1 MPPGTRAFLFF
12 TVRKIISSAATL
24 LLLAIAVFVMVKLI
38 PGNEANVAAGPG
50 ATPAQ
55 VARLQIQLGLNH
67 SVPMQFWSFLG
78 RLVHGNLGTSITT
91 HTSVASGIF
100 DVLPETIELVVIA
113 LVIMVIT
120 TVPAAVIS
128 ATRQDH
134 QLDRVLRTSVVFA
147 AGLPTFWLAL
157 VAQYLIGSKWA
168 LLPISGQLSRGY
180 TVPSHTGFVLIDS
193 LLDGSFGAFWSAL
206 DHLILPAM
214 VLAMPFGAQL
224 YRSLRAELLQV
235 LEREHLAVARA
246 KGVPEGRLI
255 LRHVMPNAIGPALTV
270 LGILFGGM
278 VGGAVLVESVFGLP
292 GIGSYLTN
300 AVSQKDTFAVLGG
313 VLVIGTLVIVTNL
326 VVDVLQLVRDPRLRA
341 GQIGG

>member
-1 MPPGTRAFLFF
+1 VPPGSKAFLVF

-24 LLLAIAVFVMVKLI
+24 LLLAATVFVMVKLI
-38 PGNEANVAAGPG
+38 PGDEAHVAAGPA

-55 VARLQIQLGLNH
+55 VAQVRVQLGLNH
-67 SVPMQFWSFLG
+67 SVPRQFLTYLD
-78 RLVHGNLGTSITT
+78 RLIHGNLGTSIAT
-91 HTSVASGIF
+91 HTSVSSGIF
-100 DVLPETIELVVIA
+100 DVLPQTIELVVIA
-113 LVIMVIT
+113 LMILVIT
-120 TVPAAVIS
+120 AVPTAVIS
-128 ATRQDH
+128 ATRQDR
-134 QLDRVLRTSVVFA
+134 QVDRVLRTSVVLA

-168 LLPISGQLSRGY
+168 ILPISGQLSRGY
-180 TVPSHTGFVLIDS
+180 TVSSHTGFVLVDALI
-193 LLDGSFGAFWSAL
+193 DGSFGSFWNAL
-206 DHLILPAM
+206 DHLILPAI
-214 VLAMPFGAQL
+214 VLALPFGAQL

-246 KGVPEGRLI
+246 KGIPERRLI
-255 LRHVMPNAIGPALTV
+255 FRHVMPNAIGPALTV

-300 AVSQKDTFAVLGG
+300 AVSEKDTFAVLGG
-313 VLVIGTLVIVTNL
+313 VLVIGALVIVTNL
-326 VVDVLQLVRDPRLRA
+326 AVDILQLVRDPRLRA